1 MAMISQNIEKHGYWQ
16 GIQKSCVSPLFT
28 IQDVTP
34 FSREFSERHD
44 GSRQLHLLV
53 RILCLVKVLY
63 LQ

>member
-28 IQDVTP
+28 IQDMTP

-44 GSRQLHLLV
+44 GAVSSTCWLEF
-53 RILCLVKVLY
+53 CVL
-63 LQ
+63 